1 MLRKLVKY
9 EWKATSR
16 VLLPLY
22 GAVLL
27 IALVNRLLMI
37 PSGGGFMHS
46 GADWAQTIALM
57 LYFGLMVAVFVVTI
71 VILIQ
76 RFYKSLLGDEG
87 YLMFTLPVTPA
98 QNIWA
103 KTIVATIMT
112 VLSGIV
118 AMLSVFVLASSVDMW
133 RILAEGFGE
142 VFRWMFSNVNYPLFA
157 LEFILLMIV
166 GTVGGTLTL
175 YLCMALGHLAKRHRV
190 AASVGAYFGLGAVG
204 QTVTTLLFNIAD
216 WTNLDKLLSGLSNNA
231 ALHVMMLFLILYC
244 LADAVIS
251 FIIINYILKRHL
263 NLE

>member
-27 IALVNRLLMI
+27 IALINRLLAI
-37 PSGGGFMHS
+37 PSGGGFLHS
-46 GADWAQTIALM
+46 SAEPAQFIALM
-57 LYFGLMVAVFVVTI
+57 VYFGLMVAVFVVTI

-103 KTIVATIMT
+103 KTIVATIMSI
-112 VLSGIV
+112 LSGVV
-118 AMLSVFVLASSVDMW
+118 ALLSVFVLASSVDMW
-133 RILAEGFGE
+133 KMLAQGFGE
-142 VFRWMFSNVNYPLFA
+142 LFRWVFSNANYPFFA
-157 LEFILLMIV
+157 AEFILLMIISA
-166 GTVGGTLTL
+166 VGGALSL
-175 YLCMALGHLAKRHRV
+175 YLCMAIGHLARRHRV
-190 AASVGAYFGLGAVG
+190 AASIGAYFGLMVVG
-204 QTVTTLLFNIAD
+204 QTVMQLLVSF
-216 WTNLDKLLSGLSNNA
+216 TNWIHLGQLLAWLQGNA
-231 ALHVMMLFLILYC
+231 AIHVGLLVMIVYC
-244 LADAVIS
+244 LADAAICF
-251 FIIINYILKRHL
+251 FIVNYILKRHL